1 MEDGPLF
8 PADWWRVLLDL
19 AIATAVA
26 TLAWQYPLSSPGTIL
41 IGVGMALA
49 LLLRRRRPLLV
60 MAVVYGLALVQLVVV
75 RELQTY
81 DIAVLFAIAAVV
93 THGALRHVYAV
104 AGAVAA
110 GLVLTWFVDTD
121 MGDPLVFGFVV
132 ALCAVVWSVS
142 LVLRQRK
149 EAAEAFAERAAT
161 AERERD
167 HLVKLAAA
175 AERATIARELH
186 DVVAHSLAV
195 MVVQA
200 DGATFVVEKD
210 TARARTALRT
220 IADVGRDALADMHR
234 IVAVLRGDSEDVPP
248 RRPGLDQL
256 EVLADRARSAGL
268 VISVRVAAD
277 GLDAAEE
284 LTVVRLVQEALT
296 NVLRHAGSGTSVEV
310 DVRAGDDIEV
320 SITDDG
326 AGTPVPGSGGGNGL
340 VGMRERVSLHGG
352 RFEAGPHGSGWRVRA
367 VLTRRVLQA

>member
-1 MEDGPLF
+1 MDGPLF

-26 TLAWQYPLSSPGTIL
+26 TLAWQYPLSAPGTIA
-41 IGVGMALA
+41 IGFGMALA
-49 LLLRRRRPLLV
+49 LLLRRRFPLLV
-60 MAVVYGLALVQLVVV
+60 MAVVYGLGLVQVATVG
-75 RELQTY
+75 ELQIY
-81 DIAVLFAIAAVV
+81 DVAVLVAFAAVV

-110 GLVLTWFVDTD
+110 ALVLIWFVDPN

-149 EAAEAFAERAAT
+149 EAAEAYAERALA

-167 HLVKLAAA
+167 HLVRLAAA

-256 EVLADRARSAGL
+256 DVLAGRARSAGV
-268 VISVRVAAD
+268 VISLDVAAD
-277 GLDAAEE
+277 GIDAAEE

-310 DVRAGDDIEV
+310 LVRASDDEIEV

-326 AGTPVPGSGGGNGL
+326 AGTPSSSGGGGNGL
-340 VGMRERVSLHGG
+340 VGMRERVLLHGG
-352 RFEAGPHGSGWRVRA
+352 RFEAGPSGAGWRVHA